1 MKNAEY
7 QGNLS
12 CPQRDSAEHEGHAGA
27 QSVGSQEG
35 KEQGGA
41 DLLERILSRDN
52 LNRAYKRVKANKGAP
67 GIDGMTVEKALPWL
81 KEHREELLQSIR
93 EGKYKPQPVRRKEIP
108 KPDGGVRKLG
118 IPNVVDRII
127 QQAIAQELT
136 PIFEPLFY
144 ENSYGYRPGKSAQK
158 AIQRVKEY
166 AEQGYK
172 YAVEIDLSKYFDT
185 LNHDLLM
192 NMIREQVKDK
202 RVVELVKRYLKN
214 GVMENGMFV
223 KTKEGSPQGGPLSPL
238 LANIYLNRFDWE
250 MSSRGVPVI
259 RYADDIVL
267 LCRSERAG
275 QRLLESSRRILEG
288 KLKLRMNEEKSKV
301 VSVTSIRNF
310 KFLGFALGR
319 GKNGYYIR
327 AHAKSLK
334 KARRKLKELTS
345 RSQGRNV
352 RIVIQRVNA
361 FTRGWLGYFG
371 IASIKNTMS
380 EWDGWLR
387 RRLRMYIWKQWK
399 KPKTRVRNLIKLG
412 MPEWQAYRNGNTR
425 KGYWAIAGSGILHH
439 TITNKRLEQ
448 AGYESILSRFESLH
462 LCD

>member
-1 MKNAEY
+1 MVNAEY
-7 QGNLS
+7 QGDLS
-12 CPQRDSAEHEGHAGA
+12 CQQRDNAEHEEYAGA
-27 QSVGSQEG
+27 QNVGSQEVG
-35 KEQGGA
+35 EQDGA
-41 DLLERILSRDN
+41 GLLERILDRDN

-67 GIDGMTVEKALPWL
+67 GIDGMTVEATLPWL

-118 IPNVVDRII
+118 IPAVVDRII
-127 QQAIAQELT
+127 QQATAQELT
-136 PIFEPLFY
+136 PIFEPQFY
-144 ENSYGYRPGKSAQK
+144 ENSYGYRPGKSARM
-158 AIQRVKEY
+158 AIQKVKEY

-192 NMIREQVKDK
+192 NMMREQVKDK
-202 RVVELVKRYLKN
+202 RVIELVKRYLKS
-214 GVMENGMFV
+214 GVMENGMSV
-223 KTKEGSPQGGPLSPL
+223 KTHEGSPQGGPLSPL
-238 LANIYLNRFDWE
+238 LANICLNKFDWE
-250 MSSRGVPVI
+250 MSRRGVPVI

-267 LCRSERAG
+267 LCKSERAG

-288 KLKLRMNEEKSKV
+288 KLKLRMNVEKSKV
-301 VSVTSIRNF
+301 VSVTAIRNF
-310 KFLGFALGR
+310 KFLGLALGR
-319 GKNGYYIR
+319 GKNGYFIR

-334 KARRKLKELTS
+334 KAKQKLKGLTS

-352 RIVIQRVNA
+352 RVVIQRVNS

-371 IASIKNTMS
+371 IASMKNTMS
-380 EWDGWLR
+380 EWDGWIR
-387 RRLRMYIWKQWK
+387 RRLRMYIWKQWR
-399 KPKTRVRNLIKLG
+399 KPRTRVQNLIKLS
-412 MPEWQAYRNGNTR
+412 MPEWQAYRNGNSR
-425 KGYWAIAGSGILHH
+425 KGYWAISGSGILHH

-448 AGYESILSRFESLH
+448 AGYESILNRFESLH